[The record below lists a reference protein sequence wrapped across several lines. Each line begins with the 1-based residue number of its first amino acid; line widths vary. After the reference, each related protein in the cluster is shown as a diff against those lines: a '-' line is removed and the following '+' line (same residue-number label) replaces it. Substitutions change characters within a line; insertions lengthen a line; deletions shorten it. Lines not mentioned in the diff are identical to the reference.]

1 MDRIK
6 NITKMILKQEP
17 FTLTIQRKDEE
28 DEVIEI
34 KNFLQ
39 IADFSEF
46 VQVYKLEDLVEIEDK
61 KREE

>member
-6 NITKMILKQEP
+6 NITKIILKQEP

>member
-61 KREE
+61 KGKV

>member
-6 NITKMILKQEP
+6 NITKIILKQEP

-61 KREE
+61 KGKV